1 MAVVHADHAGYGV
14 STPALPAAT
23 TAQIHKKPR
32 SRWHF
37 GIRSRSPPMEI
48 MLELYRTL
56 QSLGMEWRAKA
67 VAIPSKSDGN
77 DTNHAHDDEA
87 KDKEHAGSGS
97 GANKG
102 EELFFLETRW
112 KVGHVLVRMDL
123 QLYHVDATNYLVDF
137 RNVGYTKL
145 DPTTLTAQDEEDKLA
160 AAFDKAMSGRRARNE
175 AQHRFDGTRIK
186 PSLAPAVPAGRK
198 E

>member
-1 MAVVHADHAGYGV
+1 
-14 STPALPAAT
+14 
-23 TAQIHKKPR
+23 
-32 SRWHF
+32 
-37 GIRSRSPPMEI
+37 MEI

-56 QSLGMEWRAKA
+56 QSLGMEWRAKP
-67 VAIPSKSDGN
+67 IPKTAKTAKEEGKDEEAGGEGSKS
-77 DTNHAHDDEA
+77 
-87 KDKEHAGSGS
+87 AGHSADNGS
-97 GANKG
+97 SNR

-145 DPTTLTAQDEEDKLA
+145 DPEPEASSAVDNEPGEAKEGDGVDVSKLE
-160 AAFDKAMSGRRARNE
+160 AAFDKAMIETQQAMREDGEHAG
-175 AQHRFDGTRIK
+175 QHRFDGTRIK

-198 E
+198 EVNSPFLFLECATRLIVELAGGA